1 MRKKKLATKK
11 GQKWRNEDII
21 KCCNPAHFIHGLRGI
36 SCRDMYCFQI
46 IRAVRSTHF
55 CNRTTH
61 CVTCKLMFCHLIH
74 AWRGMILYHTLLVNT
89 EAPQMSALRIRIRV
103 CLERNELFLCAPP
116 LPRQKYHIFVLFY
129 LFRFVSFCFV
139 FPISFLSS
147 VGNDTCDNCRIR
159 LVSSYLL
166 LPRGDRQKWR
176 IHFIER
182 IKRTQP
188 HD

>member
-1 MRKKKLATKK
+1 MLRVRYFPPTPKKTTKYEQNFMHCQQEFNSRCEK
-11 GQKWRNEDII
+11 KTGYKKRTKMKNEDII

-61 CVTCKLMFCHLIH
+61 CVACKLMFSHLIH
-74 AWRGMILYHTLLVNT
+74 VWRGMILYHTLLVNT

-103 CLERNELFLCAPP
+103 CLERNELFWCAPP

-129 LFRFVSFCFV
+129 LFRVVSFFRSHSYHQWAMIHAIFV
-139 FPISFLSS
+139 VFA
-147 VGNDTCDNCRIR
+147 
-159 LVSSYLL
+159 
-166 LPRGDRQKWR
+166 
-176 IHFIER
+176 
-182 IKRTQP
+182 
-188 HD
+188 